1 MCYSLYLSTNSSEDL
16 TRYNSEL
23 LNFKRLD
30 PAENAG
36 LLILRH
42 RQRWYV
48 GSKSACSCT
57 FRHLPSVELGF
68 GEPVDWY
75 PEDADELRA
84 TAELYRVITGLV
96 SAGHLVD
103 CLDIW
108 EGAGAGPRDQVIRL
122 KTISE
127 KVVNLDAVSET
138 SFRLFENYH
147 FVFARKNLN

>member
-23 LNFKRLD
+23 LKFKRLD
-30 PAENAG
+30 AAENAG
-36 LLILRH
+36 LIILRH

-68 GEPVDWY
+68 GEPVAWY

-84 TAELYRVITGLV
+84 TAELYRVIARLV
-96 SAGHLVD
+96 SAGHQVD

-108 EGAGAGPRDQVIRL
+108 AGADLQA
-122 KTISE
+122 ISE
-127 KVVNLDAVSET
+127 KVVNLEAVSET
-138 SFRLFENYH
+138 AFRLFENYH
-147 FVFARKNLN
+147 FVFARKTP